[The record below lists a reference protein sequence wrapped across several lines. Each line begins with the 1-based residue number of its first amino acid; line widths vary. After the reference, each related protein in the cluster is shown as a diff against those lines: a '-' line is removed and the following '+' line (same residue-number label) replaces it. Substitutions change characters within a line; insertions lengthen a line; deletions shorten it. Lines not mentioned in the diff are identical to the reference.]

1 MPVRLKHR
9 QDLICTPTGQVTTS
23 IGSET
28 VYSLNRQRAE
38 TLQPANQAL
47 INRADLEHLQARV
60 RRAVCSV
67 TAVDCQPGVNPA
79 SVTVTGTEYR
89 RGYRIDAI
97 TLRGQDG
104 IDISGYAGIPADGG
118 PHPAVLM
125 MSSWPKGGC
134 AVEGDDLHRLVQSGH
149 VVMVLEP
156 RPTPP
161 GTESI
166 KSPFLGVFNLLSLR
180 AFLVGKTLVGMR
192 IDDAIHAVDW
202 LCKREDVDPAAI
214 TAYGAGPLGMVILDA
229 AALDTRIKR
238 VVVEDSVVDYRIMV
252 DQPLHR
258 NISEV
263 LLPGVLRQYDT
274 GDLLLATFPRPVTI
288 INPQDAKGAVV
299 TKQEVQKE
307 LTYVFETDQKLGS
320 AQRILIVY
328 RGPREPLPIY

>member
-1 MPVRLKHR
+1 MTQYMPL
-9 QDLICTPTGQVTTS
+9 TGCVS
-23 IGSET
+23 
-28 VYSLNRQRAE
+28 
-38 TLQPANQAL
+38 
-47 INRADLEHLQARV
+47 
-60 RRAVCSV
+60 
-67 TAVDCQPGVNPA
+67 
-79 SVTVTGTEYR
+79 
-89 RGYRIDAI
+89 
-97 TLRGQDG
+97 
-104 IDISGYAGIPADGG
+104 
-118 PHPAVLM
+118 
-125 MSSWPKGGC
+125 
-134 AVEGDDLHRLVQSGH
+134 
-149 VVMVLEP
+149 
-156 RPTPP
+156 
-161 GTESI
+161 
-166 KSPFLGVFNLLSLR
+166 
-180 AFLVGKTLVGMR
+180 GKTLILR
-192 IDDAIHAVDW
+192 RLPLTA
-202 LCKREDVDPAAI
+202 PA
-214 TAYGAGPLGMVILDA
+214 PLGMVILDA